1 MIFDE
6 ISLARATASPFVWGL
21 SFQLPEMKG
30 LRASSCV
37 EDLDAAPK
45 EEGAN
50 ALVDTAADRR
60 VIADKSFMLVFF
72 FLGCSYGYKGRGGG
86 RILKVERRGGMRR
99 ESKSQL
105 DSDRIPPCM
114 FS

>member
-37 EDLDAAPK
+37 VEDFDATPK

-50 ALVDTAADRR
+50 AFVETA
-60 VIADKSFMLVFF
+60 
-72 FLGCSYGYKGRGGG
+72 
-86 RILKVERRGGMRR
+86 VERRAIA
-99 ESKSQL
+99 
-105 DSDRIPPCM
+105 DRSFI
-114 FS
+114 FDILFGSSEVLW